1 MKKGKFLGIA
11 LLLIGLTAYKRAEG
25 KEIDGVRVNNISIM
39 RSADSVRIGFDILV
53 AIGQVKKSQRLVLQP
68 VLYSTKG
75 AVRLKKMYVDG
86 TLRRAMEWRK
96 RVYGT
101 PYGCEKYDSADVM
114 ITSGVVATVKEIVKL
129 HEGMDTISFRIDRAS
144 FDCDEKYALSA
155 IPVVKDVSVSMM
167 MKQREQVVTELV
179 KGEMPAIK
187 AVRSAKEVDQKE
199 AFVSPIGSYEQAV
212 NNITKT
218 KESTALAVSFRVGVA
233 RIEEDYLN
241 NKPVLSSF
249 LDAVKTINGDQGA
262 TVKKVV
268 VVGYASPDGLASQN
282 EFVARKRAES
292 LRDFLMERTGLP
304 SEMFTLINGG
314 EDWGGLRKMVAESD
328 MQEKKEVL
336 RIIDEVP
343 VLEGRESLLMELNKG
358 ETYRTLKRNM
368 FPKLRNAGYLMAFYE
383 NMDDVAGDMVDKAIS
398 LIKRERYSEAL
409 AILQD
414 QAKDTRAFYPIG
426 VCLLRMGDMEGAM
439 MYLQKAA
446 EHDKGNRKEAQHLV
460 NRLKSVVP

>member
-1 MKKGKFLGIA
+1 MSN
-11 LLLIGLTAYKRAEG
+11 LLLVVIVVAIKVQG
-25 KEIDGVRVNNISIM
+25 KEVEGLRISNISII
-39 RSADSVRIGFDILV
+39 RNADSVRVGFDLLIPQGLV
-53 AIGQVKKSQRLVLQP
+53 KSNHRLVLQP
-68 VLYSTKG
+68 VIYGSKG

-86 TLRRAMEWRK
+86 ALRRAMEWRK

-114 ITSGVVATVKEIVKL
+114 LTSGVVATVKELVKL

-144 FDCDEKYALSA
+144 FECDEKEALST
-155 IPVVKDVSVSMM
+155 ISVLKDVSVITL
-167 MKQREQVVTELV
+167 MKQREAVVTELV
-179 KGEMPAIK
+179 KGEMPEIK
-187 AVRSAKEVDQKE
+187 TVRSAAEVDKKE

-218 KESTALAVSFRVGVA
+218 KESTALAVSFRLGVA

-241 NKPVLSSF
+241 NRAVLNSF
-249 LDAVKTINGDQGA
+249 LDAIKAINGDQGA

-292 LRDFLMERTGLP
+292 LRDFLMERTGLS

-314 EDWGGLRKMVAESD
+314 EDWSGLRKMVAESD
-328 MQEKKEVL
+328 MPERKEVL

-358 ETYRTLKRNM
+358 ETYRTLKHAM

-383 NMDDVAGDMVDKAIS
+383 NKDDVAGDMVEKAIK
-398 LIKRERYSEAL
+398 LIKREKYSEAL
-409 AILQD
+409 ALLQD
-414 QAKDTRAFYPIG
+414 EAKDARAFYPIG

-446 EHDKGNRKEAQHLV
+446 DHDKGNRKEAQHLI
-460 NRLKSVVP
+460 NRLRSVLP